1 MYVPL
6 TEESSWV
13 WLYLF
18 WNNTLGHLI
27 NWVVL
32 YLNFKVKFKY
42 SKKATKFSEISTA
55 DLSYVVTVKSTVEI
69 AQKFVAFSEYMNFT
83 IWRGWTFSS
92 RGWPRG
98 YAWGRCVICISHNLQ
113 RRSWWRGQ
121 NRICRGC
128 WGRNGSRGR
137 GLIGGCGWGWKREKF
152 DWKVHASMLDL
163 VLFQEDS
170 ENFI

>member
-1 MYVPL
+1 MKVTNFL
-6 TEESSWV
+6 QD
-13 WLYLF
+13 LHCRF
-18 WNNTLGHLI
+18 
-27 NWVVL
+27 VL
-32 YLNFKVKFKY
+32 CTNGQIYGGNF
-42 SKKATKFSEISTA
+42 TKFCGLLI
-55 DLSYVVTVKSTVEI
+55 LSPLSIKILLHKQYPI
-69 AQKFVAFSEYMNFT
+69 CQIGICILNT